1 MYSIVIS
8 DGFQLSVYSALSE
21 DQSANFLTF
30 WLSEFLKT
38 YGRIPKLFVCDMS
51 FAIINAAVRAF
62 GQNSSIS
69 EYLDIIFRIANRKNN
84 PIQINRQHLNLIKP
98 PHCMIRIDFAHLM
111 NLIKK
116 NKALNSPGTWKK
128 VKDFYMRCIT
138 ILIQTKTLEFAKN
151 QIYSVLIVA
160 KSKTEGISASSGDEV
175 PCELHKRS
183 IINTIIE
190 GFDESENTEK
200 APEESDEYNT
210 EIEYLQQ
217 LSSPFQT
224 WLDEIVKSAEET
236 VASADDGDRDNVMY
250 KPVFAKDFIRIC
262 KILPLWSG
270 ISCDVFQI
278 DEVTSSSGNVE
289 SDFKN
294 VKQFLEDIIPCSAD
308 IFVQEH
314 IEMLKGATIEAS
326 QTSNYV
332 KFIGNRNEKTG
343 KSHVEQDECEHQNNT
358 VDQQNVNEKQTKEK
372 VDESSEHSI
381 TPITGCADGGE
392 PGGAHHCIQCDKA
405 VHILPCCSISIGDDE
420 GYGEKRLCN
429 ACVARNKL
437 QTSSQIAT
445 SGSQAISEMQYTED
459 WNKTKKKTTSKYMKP
474 APNWN
479 LNTNIQE
486 KVKIAIMQN
495 GNLMTTTYDVGSDE
509 KLGLANTCTFDSV
522 SQVITFSEY
531 IHYLN

>member
-21 DQSANFLTF
+21 DQSANFLAF

-62 GQNSSIS
+62 GQYSSIS
-69 EYLDIIFRIANRKNN
+69 QYLDIIFRILNREKN
-84 PIQINRQHLNLIKP
+84 PIKISRSHMDLISP

-111 NLIKK
+111 NLIKN

-128 VKDFYMRCIT
+128 VRDFYMRCIA
-138 ILIQTKTLEFAKN
+138 ILIQTKSLEFAKN
-151 QIYSVLIVA
+151 QIYSVLIVS
-160 KSKTEGISASSGDEV
+160 KSKTEGISESSGDEV
-175 PCELHKRS
+175 PCETHKRS

-190 GFDESENTEK
+190 GVDESIYESENKET
-200 APEESDEYNT
+200 ALDDSDEQNNT

-224 WLDEIVKSAEET
+224 WLDDIVKSADEK
-236 VASADDGDRDNVMY
+236 VAFGDDGDRDNVMY
-250 KPVFAKDFIRIC
+250 KPIFAKDFIRLC

-270 ISCDVFQI
+270 ISCNVFQI

-294 VKQFLEDIIPCSAD
+294 VKQFLEEIIPCSPD
-308 IFVQEH
+308 TFVQEH

-332 KFIGNRNEKTG
+332 KFIGSKNEKTE
-343 KSHVEQDECEHQNNT
+343 KKYPEEDERESPNNT
-358 VDQQNVNEKQTKEK
+358 VDEENDGEKQTMGKD
-372 VDESSEHSI
+372 DESSERST
-381 TPITGCADGGE
+381 TPVIGCQNGVE
-392 PGGAHHCIQCDKA
+392 PGGAHHCIECDKA

-429 ACVARNKL
+429 ACANARNTL
-437 QTSSQIAT
+437 QTPSQIVT
-445 SGSQAISEMQYTED
+445 SGSQAISEMEYNEGWD
-459 WNKTKKKTTSKYMKP
+459 KTKKKDTKQIHEASSQLEFEYQHP
-474 APNWN
+474 E
-479 LNTNIQE
+479 E
-486 KVKIAIMQN
+486 K
-495 GNLMTTTYDVGSDE
+495 
-509 KLGLANTCTFDSV
+509 
-522 SQVITFSEY
+522 
-531 IHYLN
+531 